1 MTTQE
6 SRRARSA
13 RRLGLR
19 SLVASAVVGAIAL
32 TGLSMNPAAAAD
44 GSKAS
49 PLTLPMSIPG
59 DFVGS
64 NVGAPTGSVGA
75 DVKSDKTR
83 FWAFTAQS
91 TGPLSVCTYTTPFE
105 FGEGD
110 TTLEIWSG
118 QSAQTLV
125 ASNDDDDEGTYGS
138 PIAGNS
144 GLTFNA
150 TASTRYVLGL
160 GGYDDLVG
168 SARIYVVAGNGR
180 NACKPTNSVTGSILD
195 SEDDVLDQY
204 ETIEVV
210 LSDED
215 GSSVEG
221 TVGSDGNYSIPKV
234 PAGEYDLFVSD
245 RAGNYLSATS
255 PITIGSAA
263 TSRDINLSVSY
274 AGFVTGTITSPGG
287 VALSEEDLARL
298 EFYLVDTDGIRSY
311 GLASVDSTFRIG
323 LGGLS
328 GQGVRLRV
336 SDGEWIYQTYVS
348 QPMNIAHGQSR
359 SGVDV
364 RLSHI
369 LGTPTALTVA
379 PGDGQATLRWTAA
392 TTSVDLPVTDYA
404 IRYSANGGSSW
415 SAFDRAAS
423 TATQATVSGLANGT
437 RYVFQVAAV
446 NDAGVGTYSAS
457 IAVTPGVVASPPAS
471 QQIVGSVPAKVK
483 RKGKKKSKTVT
494 LPKSTNAGVG
504 VRWKTTSPK
513 VCKVVRGKLVFT
525 GKKGACKIVGTASAS
540 ATHTALNKKFT
551 VKVA

>member
-1 MTTQE
+1 MNLYRTTAATRT
-6 SRRARSA
+6 RRF
-13 RRLGLR
+13 GVR
-19 SLVASAVVGAIAL
+19 SLVAGVVVGAFVL
-32 TGLSMNPAAAAD
+32 TGLSMSPAAAAD

-118 QSAQTLV
+118 QSAQTFV
-125 ASNDDDDEGTYGS
+125 ASNDDDDDGTYGS

-168 SARIYVVAGNGR
+168 SARVYVVAGNGR
-180 NACKPTNSVTGSILD
+180 NACKPTNSVTGSIRD
-195 SEDDVLDQY
+195 SEDDVLEQY
-204 ETIEVV
+204 ETIQVV
-210 LSDED
+210 LFNDD
-215 GSSVEG
+215 GISLDG
-221 TVGSDGNYSIPKV
+221 TVGSGGAYSIPRV
-234 PAGEYDLFVSD
+234 PAGEYELFVSD
-245 RAGNYLSATS
+245 LAGNYLPDTRA
-255 PITIGSAA
+255 ITIGSGA
-263 TSRDINLSVSY
+263 TSRDINLSDSY

-287 VALSEEDLARL
+287 VALSEEDLASL
-298 EFYLVDTDGIRSY
+298 EFYLVDADGVRSY

-328 GQGVRLRV
+328 GQGVRLGV
-336 SDGEWIYQTYVS
+336 TDGERIYQTYVG

-359 SGVDV
+359 SGVEV

-415 SAFDRAAS
+415 SAFARAAS

-437 RYVFQVAAV
+437 PFQ
-446 NDAGVGTYSAS
+446 
-457 IAVTPGVVASPPAS
+457 
-471 QQIVGSVPAKVK
+471 
-483 RKGKKKSKTVT
+483 
-494 LPKSTNAGVG
+494 
-504 VRWKTTSPK
+504 W
-513 VCKVVRGKLVFT
+513 
-525 GKKGACKIVGTASAS
+525 
-540 ATHTALNKKFT
+540 
-551 VKVA
+551 